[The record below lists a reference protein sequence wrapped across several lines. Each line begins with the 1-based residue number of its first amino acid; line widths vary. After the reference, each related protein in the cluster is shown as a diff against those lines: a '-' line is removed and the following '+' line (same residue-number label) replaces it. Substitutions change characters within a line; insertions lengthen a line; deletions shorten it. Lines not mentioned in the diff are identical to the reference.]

1 MIVLL
6 TKCFNNSGSV
16 RYPWVWLHGEYNL
29 KYFGLL
35 FLFAISGVVFTAC
48 SFDGGEAELR
58 NRADLYWKYLSA
70 GQTDLMYDMEYRV
83 LRNQMDKNVY
93 IRRHAPVVKY
103 REPTIETVQIDKSG
117 TMADLRIKVI
127 ASVRPRGTKKAFE
140 RPFSLNDRWVKAD
153 DGVWYHV
160 PKSSVNKK

>member
-1 MIVLL
+1 MLF
-6 TKCFNNSGSV
+6 TNRCYNGC
-16 RYPWVWLHGEYNL
+16 EYNMGPWKRL
-29 KYFGLL
+29 YGEHTGQYPGLFLL
-35 FLFAISGVVFTAC
+35 FVFLGGLFAAC
-48 SFDGGEAELR
+48 ATDGGETELR
-58 NRADLYWKYLSA
+58 NRANLYWKYMSA

-117 TMADLRIKVI
+117 TVADLRIKVI
-127 ASVRPRGTKKAFE
+127 ASVRPMGTKKALE
-140 RPFSLNDRWVKAD
+140 RPFSINDRWVKAD

-160 PKSSVNKK
+160 PKSHVKKK